1 MRHHTTSR
9 TLAASIYIAWF
20 IIGVMLSPTLQA
32 QIIITELLR
41 NPRGA
46 ESSLTGGQ
54 SYEFIEI
61 TNIGIDTVS
70 LTNLLLTTG
79 SSVDT
84 IIAIDAPII
93 GHETCTYAHRY
104 LAPGTIA
111 LILDADYRATVAGT
125 QNRRFA
131 ISPNTVMLQGGDA
144 AFGQS
149 GLTSTD
155 GITLFRGTKKR
166 IDTILCWAADAPPDL
181 SSPTTERLTLA
192 TPRDIEGFSLIA
204 QMVLSQHIRFDYCPD
219 SISPGRFE
227 PLHQG
232 WILEWR
238 LTADTHNTAQLTL
251 TCNLFSMT
259 TPLPAP
265 TTWQLSKNTQA
276 QPVIAQGALEPDKRT
291 TTITT
296 TVSADS
302 ADLTF
307 ALRGMPDHWNIAL
320 SSVFLPEKS
329 VQITELF
336 PKATANEPEWFEIY
350 NCTGMAIDLKNW
362 QFGNSESMDTLT
374 KTTAILEPG
383 RFNIICKDVDQMKS
397 LYPTLRRPLQ
407 PPHWHTLSNSRD
419 TVSLLDGTGI
429 LRETICYD
437 QAWFSTWDYRSLE
450 RTSSENG
457 CTPSSWSVATQAT
470 PGVPNRALL
479 WHTNGKPTMEIGPI
493 PFTPDN
499 DRTDDL
505 LAIRLQFPAA
515 TSFSIQIFQF
525 DGRLLKTF
533 PPQITEIFYW
543 DGRDDQGGTAPVG
556 PFFVVAAIRT
566 NSKTERIR
574 KKGVLWRK

>member
-1 MRHHTTSR
+1 MRHHAPPR
-9 TLAASIYIAWF
+9 THAAKKHLVGLF
-20 IIGVMLSPTLQA
+20 IGIVLLSALQA
-32 QIIITELLR
+32 QVIITELLR
-41 NPRGA
+41 NPQGA
-46 ESSLTGGQ
+46 ESSLGGGL
-54 SYEFIEI
+54 SHEFIEI
-61 TNIGIDTVS
+61 TNIGIDTVL

-84 IIAIDAPII
+84 IIATDTPIP
-93 GHETCTYAHRY
+93 GHETCAYAQRY
-104 LAPGTIA
+104 LAPGSVA
-111 LILDADYRATVAGT
+111 LILDADYRAAVTAN
-125 QNRRFA
+125 QACRLSIA
-131 ISPNTVMLQGGDA
+131 PNTVILQGADA

-155 GITLFRGTKKR
+155 GIALFRGTKKQ
-166 IDTILCWAADAPPDL
+166 IDTLLCWAADAPPDL
-181 SSPTTERLTLA
+181 SSPTAGRLTFA
-192 TPRDIEGFSLIA
+192 TPPDIEGFSLIA
-204 QMVLSQHIRFDYCPD
+204 QGVLSQENRFDYCPD
-219 SISPGRFE
+219 STSPGRFE

-232 WILEWR
+232 WILEWH
-238 LTADTHNTAQLTL
+238 LTAETNNTAQLTFL
-251 TCNLFSMT
+251 CNLFSLI
-259 TPLPAP
+259 TPLPAS
-265 TTWQLSKNTQA
+265 TSWQLFKNTHA
-276 QPVIAQGALEPDKRT
+276 QPVIAQGTLKPNTRSS
-291 TTITT
+291 TITT

-302 ADLTF
+302 VDLSF
-307 ALRGMPDHWNIAL
+307 AIRNLPDRWNIAL
-320 SSVFLPEKS
+320 SSIFLPEKS

-336 PKATANEPEWFEIY
+336 PKATTNEPEWFEIY

-383 RFNIICKDVDQMKS
+383 AFSVICKDSKLMKTP
-397 LYPTLRRPLQ
+397 YPTLRRPLQ
-407 PPHWHTLSNSRD
+407 PAHWHTLSNSSD
-419 TVSLLDGTGI
+419 TVRLHDATGI

-437 QAWFSTWDYRSLE
+437 QAWFSAWGYRSLE

-457 CTPSSWSVATQAT
+457 CVPSSWSVATQST
-470 PGVPNRALL
+470 PGLPNRAQL
-479 WHTNGKPTMEIGPI
+479 WHSTGRPTMEIGPI

-525 DGRLLKTF
+525 NGRLLKTF
-533 PPQITEIFYW
+533 PPQIDEVFYW

-556 PFFVVAAIRT
+556 PFFVVAEIRA